1 MVKLCR
7 TENADLLANRFEK
20 MKPGAVIGGTV
31 LMGLVFF
38 IELIVYAFLL
48 MDSSPF
54 AAPFAIFSGITLVLL
69 LFRIYIK
76 QKNAD
81 GEFMVY
87 IMDDNDI
94 VAVNVTRACKNDT
107 LFGAQVSISFRRES
121 SNWHKIIKNL
131 RKIETSSHFDE
142 FITRPDVVA
151 YSGYNVL
158 RVIKVTE
165 GAKRVKVRARL
176 KPVDNSS
183 LFSFETTKTLR
194 IPKSFTN
201 SDELLMKL
209 RGMQ

>member
-7 TENADLLANRFEK
+7 TEDADLLANRFEK

-31 LMGLVFF
+31 LMGLAFF

-54 AAPFAIFSGITLVLL
+54 ATPFAIFSGITLVLL
-69 LFRIYIK
+69 LLRIYIK

-87 IMDDNDI
+87 IMEDNDI
-94 VAVNVTRACKNDT
+94 IAVNVTRACKNDT

-131 RKIETSSHFDE
+131 RKIETTSHFEE
-142 FITRPDVVA
+142 FIMRPDVVA
-151 YSGYNVL
+151 YSGYRIL
-158 RVIKVTE
+158 RVAGVAE
-165 GAKRVKVRARL
+165 GAKRYKVRARL
-176 KPVDNSS
+176 KPVDDKS
-183 LFSFETTKTLR
+183 LFSFETAKTLR
-194 IPKSFTN
+194 IPKSFIN
-201 SDELLMKL
+201 ADELLMKL